1 MTMKFKLLTT
11 GVLSLGLGILSPVWA
26 DDADRESETPDIKIY
41 EQLDKNGDG
50 KLEADEIPEDKKRFF
65 DQLVR
70 DADSDKDGVLT
81 KSEYQTPSKEKSVT
95 LPEGPGKGG
104 RPQRDFGELFKRA
117 DKNGDGKL
125 SLDEIPEK
133 MATRL
138 KPLMDKAGKD
148 EVSLEDLEKLMNRR
162 PGGQGAG
169 KGPKGSPPPGGRGG
183 PPDIEQ
189 IFDTA
194 DKDGDGKIYLKD
206 VTDRGRM
213 FLERAY
219 DELGKDPDEAITLD
233 ELKEAM
239 PPRPNGPPGG
249 PQGGRPGRP
258 PFGGGPD
265 GDDPEMRRGGEGGPP
280 PFGPPEPPKFFVMLD
295 KDEDGEISEDELKQ
309 LSSLFKELD
318 EDEDGLLSPRELMGP
333 PPHERDEMQEGEDM
347 PRRPFRPGNNP
358 GSKPKTRKGPPKN
371 KPE

>member
-1 MTMKFKLLTT
+1 MTMKFKLLST

-26 DDADRESETPDIKIY
+26 DDADPKSDAPDIKIF
-41 EQLDKNGDG
+41 EQLDKNADG
-50 KLEADEIPEDKKRFF
+50 KLDADEIPEDKKRFF

-81 KSEYQTPSKEKSVT
+81 KSEYQTPSKEKTVS
-95 LPEGPGKGG
+95 LPDGPGKGG

-162 PGGQGAG
+162 PGGG
-169 KGPKGSPPPGGRGG
+169 KGPKGSPSPGGKGG
-183 PPDIEQ
+183 PPDIER

-194 DKDGDGKIYLKD
+194 DEDGDGKIYLKD

-249 PQGGRPGRP
+249 RPGRP
-258 PFGGGPD
+258 PFGRGPD
-265 GDDPEMRRGGEGGPP
+265 GDDPEMMADGEGDRP
-280 PFGPPEPPKFFVMLD
+280 PFGPPGHPKFFVMLD
-295 KDEDGEISEDELKQ
+295 KDEDGEISEDELEQ

-318 EDEDGLLSPRELMGP
+318 EDEDGLLSLRELLGP
-333 PPHERDEMQEGEDM
+333 PPHEREEMQEGEDM
-347 PRRPFRPGNNP
+347 PRRPSRPRINP
-358 GSKPKTRKGPPKN
+358 DSKPRVRKGPQN